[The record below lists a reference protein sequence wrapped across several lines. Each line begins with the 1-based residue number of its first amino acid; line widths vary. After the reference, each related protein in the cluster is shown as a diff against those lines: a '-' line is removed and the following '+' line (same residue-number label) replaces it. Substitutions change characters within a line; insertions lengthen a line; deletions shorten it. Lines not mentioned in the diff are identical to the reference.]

1 MGIYPNKFMIYYIS
15 VPFDQKPS
23 LSGGIAPIYLALIG
37 FVVFWFVSKS
47 NRVKTH
53 YFQKFP
59 TNTAWLRFIYMTK
72 WVGFLSMGL
81 FPLLYLLITQP
92 QRGLAYY
99 GLNFRSDT
107 LLFNLIVSIGLSLVV
122 IPLAAFSAKQAKNL
136 VNYPQIRASVWDTK
150 TFKLNLLGWAIYL
163 FGYELL
169 FRGIL
174 LFPLVEAYG
183 VWLAIAVNVALYA
196 ATHIPKGLEETIGAA
211 PLGFVLCLLTLMAG
225 NIWIAFLVHVAMAW
239 TNSLTAL
246 KHHPDIHY
254 YKWQKNP
261 S

>member
-1 MGIYPNKFMIYYIS
+1 MIHYLSI
-15 VPFDQKPS
+15 PFDQQPS
-23 LSGGIAPIYLALIG
+23 LTGGIAPIYLALIG

-47 NRVKTH
+47 TVIKAY
-53 YFQKFP
+53 YFRKYP
-59 TNTAWLRFIYMTK
+59 TDTAWLHLIFMTK

-81 FPLLYLLITQP
+81 FPLLFLLSTEP

-99 GLNFRSDT
+99 GLNLRSDT
-107 LLFNLIVSIGLSLVV
+107 LLFNLIVSIVLSLVV
-122 IPLAAFSAKQAKNL
+122 IPLVAFSAKQAKNL
-136 VNYPQIRASVWDTK
+136 VNYPQIRASVWDPK
-150 TFKLNLLGWAIYL
+150 TFRLNLVGWAIYL

-196 ATHIPKGLEETIGAA
+196 ATHIPKGLDETIGAA

-246 KHHPDIHY
+246 RHHPDIHY